1 METIFLWSETLY
13 INKAFYGIID
23 SIVRRI
29 RELERQKIL
38 IVDDEH
44 DILDALA
51 DTFMGDYEVHK
62 ASSAAEAM
70 TILKD
75 NAIDLILTD
84 QRMPGMTGS
93 ELLESIEKE
102 YPNMGKI
109 LLTGYSDITA
119 TVDAINKGGID
130 RYLTK
135 PWDNDKIRKIVMDV
149 MQVRMQRMMEDNKA
163 VETQLVQNAKMA
175 SIGELAAGIAHE
187 INNPVGFIHSNM
199 GNLRK
204 FFLKISDLI
213 ALYDN
218 LELPPAAT
226 EAIQKVKTDIN
237 YDYLKTRINEMIER
251 SIVGTERIQKIILDL
266 RNFSRVDTGEP
277 AEADLNEAIDTT
289 SRFLTYEYKERINI
303 NRDFG
308 TLPKVVCNVGKLNQ
322 VFLNILANACQAID
336 GTGEVTIRTRGEGDK
351 VRIEISD
358 TGSGIPKDKINKIF
372 ETFFTTKPVGKGT
385 GLGLS
390 ISLTIIKQHKGT
402 ISVESEPGKGTT
414 FSIMLP
420 VDGREQ

>member
-1 METIFLWSETLY
+1 MEKQT
-13 INKAFYGIID
+13 
-23 SIVRRI
+23 
-29 RELERQKIL
+29 IL
-38 IVDDEH
+38 IVDDER
-44 DILDALA
+44 DILDALS
-51 DTFMGDYEVHK
+51 DTFMGDYEVYK

-70 TILKD
+70 DILKKTPV
-75 NAIDLILTD
+75 DLVLTD

-93 ELLESIEKE
+93 ELLANIESE
-102 YPNMGKI
+102 YPHMGKI

-119 TVDAINKGGID
+119 TVDAINKGRVD
-130 RYLTK
+130 KYLTK
-135 PWDNDKIRKIVMDV
+135 PWDNDKLRRIVMDV
-149 MQVRMQRMMEDNKA
+149 LQVRMQRMMNDNKT
-163 VETQLVQNAKMA
+163 VETQLVQSAKMA

-213 ALYDN
+213 AVYDG
-218 LELPPAAT
+218 LDLPPSAVET
-226 EAIQKVKTDIN
+226 IQKVKTDIN

-251 SIVGTERIQKIILDL
+251 SIVGTERIQKIIMDL
-266 RNFSRVDTGEP
+266 RSFSRRDTGEA

-289 SRFLTYEYKERINI
+289 SRFLTFEYKERINI

-308 TLPKVVCNVGKLNQ
+308 TLPKVICNVGKLNQ
-322 VFLNILANACQAID
+322 VFLNILANACQAIE
-336 GTGEVTIRTRGEGDK
+336 GNGEVTIKTRSEGDK

-358 TGSGIPKDKINKIF
+358 TGAGIPKDKIDKIF

-402 ISVESEPGKGTT
+402 ISVDSEPGKGTT
-414 FSIMLP
+414 FTIVLP
-420 VDGREQ
+420 VDSREPQ